1 MIIYPNIDDKIP
13 INFFSG
19 PQKLNSKST
28 SQTMCAHLG
37 SLVWDGFNNLV
48 YKREHRIMCSK
59 CGKRF
64 GKDIEMWNLLSYQQM
79 IKMILYELFIL
90 KFPLTGVVKQWGIP
104 QQKLSQFKKSFVS
117 QVFQQNSEIIE
128 QKLKAL
134 PSGVILG
141 DETYL
146 GSRGNSDTEIVFI
159 NNEYETL
166 SIGLADEGDLK
177 KSILGAFHKI
187 PEACREK
194 LKVLI
199 TDGEPSYKAIAKI
212 IGSRVIHVAQLHSE
226 KQRGEVIISKYE
238 KLGPHFLHY
247 KIYTHWKAFYRN
259 KHELIFRFEIKFI
272 KGKIQKKRGRP
283 RKAEMSETKN
293 ERWRQKLEKYQSDS
307 FQKEGTAKIFVNF
320 ETNKLSIRAGTKKWM
335 IRMLTPIFKIFK
347 GKHITT
353 NKIESK
359 HSQVKRNGAGRK
371 QRDREYGHKLYTLHT
386 FLVEYGHIPFTNL
399 TGRPLYSYL
408 IKNSKMKKK
417 GYRIPEGNRNS
428 VQTVLSAYE

>member
-1 MIIYPNIDDKIP
+1 MTIYSNLDEKIP

-28 SQTMCAHLG
+28 SQIICAHLG
-37 SLVWDGFNNLV
+37 SLIWDGFNNLE

-64 GKDIEMWNLLSYQQM
+64 GNDLEMINLLLYQEK

-90 KFPLTGVVKQWGIP
+90 KFPLTGVAIRWQIP
-104 QQKLSQFKKSFVS
+104 QDKLSKFKKSFVS
-117 QVFQQNSEIIE
+117 QVFQQNSEVIE

-134 PSGVILG
+134 PRGVMLG

-159 NNEYETL
+159 NNEFETL

-177 KSILGAFHKI
+177 TSILEAFHKI
-187 PEACREK
+187 PEACRER
-194 LKVLI
+194 LRVLI
-199 TDGEPSYKAIAKI
+199 TDGEPSYKSIAKI
-212 IGSRVIHVAQLHSE
+212 FGSKVIHVAQLHTQ
-226 KQRGEVIISKYE
+226 KQLGEVIISKYE

-259 KHELIFRFEIKFI
+259 KYELSFKWEIKFI

-283 RKAEMSETKN
+283 RKADMSETKN

-320 ETNKLSIRAGTKKWM
+320 ETNKLSIRAGSKKWM
-335 IRMLTPIFKIFK
+335 IRMFTPIFKIFK

-371 QRDREYGHKLYTLHT
+371 QRDKEYGHVLFTLHA

-399 TGRPLYSYL
+399 AGRPLYNYL
-408 IKNSKMKKK
+408 MKDENKKK
-417 GYRIPEGNRNS
+417 IGYRIPEGKRIF
-428 VQTVLSAYE
+428 VQTVLSGYE

>member
-1 MIIYPNIDDKIP
+1 MTIYSNLDEKIP

-28 SQTMCAHLG
+28 SQIICAHLG
-37 SLVWDGFNNLV
+37 SLVWDGFNNLG

-64 GKDIEMWNLLSYQQM
+64 GRDIEMWNLLSYQQM

-90 KFPLTGVVKQWGIP
+90 KFPLTGVAKQWGIP
-104 QQKLSQFKKSFVS
+104 QQKLSQFRKSFVS
-117 QVFQQNSEIIE
+117 QVFQQNSEVIE

-134 PSGVILG
+134 PRGVILG

-177 KSILGAFHKI
+177 TSILEAFHKI
-187 PEACREK
+187 PEACRER
-194 LKVLI
+194 LKILI
-199 TDGEPSYKAIAKI
+199 TDGEPFYKSIAKI
-212 IGSRVIHVAQLHSE
+212 FGSKVIHVAQLHTQ
-226 KQRGEVIISKYE
+226 KQRGEVIVSKYE

-259 KHELIFRFEIKFI
+259 KHELNFKWEIKFI

-283 RKAEMSETKN
+283 RKADMSETKN

-320 ETNKLSIRAGTKKWM
+320 ETNKLSIRAGAKKWI
-335 IRMLTPIFKIFK
+335 IRMLIPIFKIFK

-359 HSQVKRNGAGRK
+359 HSQIKGSGAGKK
-371 QRDREYGHKLYTLHT
+371 QRDKEYGHVLFTLHA
-386 FLVEYGHIPFTNL
+386 FFVEYGHIPFTNL
-399 TGRPLYSYL
+399 TGRPLYNYL
-408 IKNSKMKKK
+408 MKDGKKK
-417 GYRIPEGNRNS
+417 KIGYRILEGKRIF
-428 VQTVLSAYE
+428 VQTVLSGYE